1 MVFLVLSVAVAVIEV
16 VEVAWEFA
24 AVKMILA
31 I

>member
-1 MVFLVLSVAVAVIEV
+1 MVVLSVAVAVIEV
-16 VEVAWEFA
+16 VAVAWEIA